1 LKNYIVVTLKKWNV
15 DTYKKN
21 ISIKKKNWFLVTR
34 PKFLNFSYINSIKP
48 KYIFFPHWSEKIDS
62 KIVENFNCICFH
74 ETDLPYGRG
83 GSPIQN
89 LIHRDH
95 KKTFITAFKMN
106 NKIDAGPILL
116 KKPLL
121 LNGNAQ
127 QIFERSS
134 DIIFKM
140 IKQIINKNL
149 KPKPQKGK
157 VVNFKRRNPKQSVIP
172 KDNISLEK
180 IYNHIRMLDADTYPK
195 AYINHGKF
203 KIEFRDAKL
212 KNKCIDLKAL
222 IRFKDLK

>member
-15 DTYKKN
+15 DTYKRN

-89 LIHRDH
+89 LIHRNH

-140 IKQIINKNL
+140 FKQIINKNL

-157 VVNFKRRNPKQSVIP
+157 VVNFKRRNPKQSEITLKEIKFKSAVY
-172 KDNISLEK
+172 L
-180 IYNHIRMLDADTYPK
+180 YNKIRMLQDPYPNAFIKTFDGKKLYIQK
-195 AYINHGKF
+195 ATIS
-203 KIEFRDAKL
+203 
-212 KNKCIDLKAL
+212 KNK
-222 IRFKDLK
+222 